1 MHIPKRFS
9 EIPTEKKDGVFWWVI
24 VPQYWWRQWWWWQGK
39 GDDFPTA
46 LANAKRGLGEGLS
59 RCPVQVFSTTD
70 PGAYV
75 TDLGMLRIHDPHPEP
90 VLHFEAE

>member
-1 MHIPKRFS
+1 MRIPERFS
-9 EIPTEKKDGVFWWVI
+9 EIPTEKKDGVFWFVI
-24 VPQYWWRQWWWWQGK
+24 VPQYWGK
-39 GDDFPTA
+39 GADFPTA
-46 LANAKRGLGEGLS
+46 LANAKRGFGETLS
-59 RCPVQVFSTTD
+59 SCPVQVFSTTD